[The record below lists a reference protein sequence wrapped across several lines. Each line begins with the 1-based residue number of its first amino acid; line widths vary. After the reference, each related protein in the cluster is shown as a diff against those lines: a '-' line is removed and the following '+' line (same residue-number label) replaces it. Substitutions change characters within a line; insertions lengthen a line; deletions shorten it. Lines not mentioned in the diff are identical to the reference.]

1 MCSIWQN
8 SPGCSMNQQTW
19 GYSAGDMLH
28 CRISRPVASCLLAAL
43 ALMGGCGKSN
53 EAARE
58 QREARAQARAGAQ
71 AANERQAA
79 AGASADDLVAAVSS
93 TDSATPVSLRFRLA
107 EQPRVGRQL
116 RVQLALSQAP
126 GLEIDAMHV
135 SLQPREGLEVKSMRT
150 IDYIGPPI
158 GATQQ
163 MQVDVMPS
171 QTGVLGLSVTV
182 LVDSAGGS
190 VARSFMIPLIAI
202 DPAP

>member
-1 MCSIWQN
+1 
-8 SPGCSMNQQTW
+8 
-19 GYSAGDMLH
+19 MLH

-43 ALMGGCGKSN
+43 ALLGGCSKSN

-58 QREARAQARAGAQ
+58 QREARAHARAGAQ
-71 AANERQAA
+71 AATDRLAA
-79 AGASADDLVAAVSS
+79 AGAAADDLVAAVSS
-93 TDSATPVSLRFRLA
+93 ADSTTPVSLRFKLT

-116 RVQLALSQAP
+116 RVQLALAQAP

-135 SLQPREGLEVKSMRT
+135 SLSPREGLEVQSMRT
-150 IDYIGPPI
+150 IDFIGPPI

-163 MQVDVMPS
+163 MQVDVVPS
-171 QTGVLGLSVTV
+171 QTGVLGLAVTV

-190 VARSFMIPLIAI
+190 IARSFTIPLIAI